1 MSTADLAREQV
12 TRDLGDR
19 FSTTTTANG
28 TTTTL
33 VDDFLTN
40 FDDDRFVN
48 KFDTWIKIISG
59 STGATDDGKIR
70 RVTTKV
76 GNTLTLAFALSGTTV
91 ASIVY
96 EVFHLFRPDEYDDA
110 VISALEAV
118 FPTIF
123 KLTTLDVVVVEG
135 TYDYDISS
143 ANFQNDMP
151 RQAHIISPSDTEV
164 TVPFF
169 DWEKRL
175 ASANPAIHLN
185 EHPPVGTTVRLVGI
199 TQSLIADIS
208 TQQLLILSA
217 RAVLFLIEG
226 DLAQSGNELRS
237 RHEGTAGLWQ
247 QRFQERVVA
256 RAEIP
261 PPEMKQGAW
270 NPATPSS
277 PLGEQPADK
286 REGEL

>member
-19 FSTTTTANG
+19 FSSTTTASG
-28 TTTTL
+28 TNVQI

-40 FDDDRFVN
+40 FDDDKFVN
-48 KFDTWIKIISG
+48 KFDTWVKLISG
-59 STGATDDGKIR
+59 TTGGTDDGKIR

-110 VISALEAV
+110 VISALEAT

-123 KLTTLDVVVVEG
+123 KLTTLDVTVVEG
-135 TYDYDISS
+135 TYDYDIS
-143 ANFQNDMP
+143 AGNFQNDMP
-151 RQAHIISPSDTEV
+151 RQAHIISPSDSEV
-164 TVPFF
+164 TIPFW

-175 ASANPAIHLN
+175 VGANPGIHFN
-185 EHPPVGTTVRLVGI
+185 EHPPVGATVRLVGI

-226 DLAQSGNELRS
+226 DLAQSGNELRR
-237 RHEGTAGLWQ
+237 RHEGTEAIWQ
-247 QRFQERVVA
+247 QRFQQRIA
-256 RAEIP
+256 DRAEIP

-270 NPATPSS
+270 NPSTPSS

>member
-28 TTTTL
+28 ANNTL

-59 STGATDDGKIR
+59 STGTTDDGKIR
-70 RVTTKV
+70 RVTLKV

-91 ASIVY
+91 TSIVY

-151 RQAHIISPSDTEV
+151 RQAHIISPSDSEV
-164 TVPFF
+164 TIPFF

-175 ASANPAIHLN
+175 SGANPAIHFN

-199 TQSLIADIS
+199 TQSLITDIS

-217 RAVLFLIEG
+217 RAVLFLVEG
-226 DLAQSGNELRS
+226 DLAQSGNELRQ

-247 QRFQERVVA
+247 QRYQQRIA
-256 RAEIP
+256 DRAEVP

-270 NPATPSS
+270 KPVTPSS

>member
-19 FSTTTTANG
+19 FSSTTTANG
-28 TTTTL
+28 ATDTL

-48 KFDTWIKIISG
+48 KFDTWVKIISG
-59 STGATDDGKIR
+59 STGTTDDGKIR
-70 RVTTKV
+70 RVLSKT

-91 ASIVY
+91 TSIVY

-118 FPTIF
+118 FPTVF

-143 ANFQNDMP
+143 GNFQNDMP
-151 RQAHIISPSDTEV
+151 RQAHIISPSDSEV

-175 ASANPAIHLN
+175 VGAAPGVHFN

-199 TQSLIADIS
+199 TQSVIGDIS

-226 DLAQSGNELRS
+226 DLAQSGNELRR
-237 RHEGTAGLWQ
+237 RHEGTAVIWQ
-247 QRFQERVVA
+247 QRLQQRIA
-256 RAEIP
+256 DRADFP

-270 NPATPSS
+270 NPTTPSS